1 MKIEERVVYKKY
13 YYIKNIK
20 QKFLMMAFCI
30 ILLVMLIDLWPSN
43 VGMGIY
49 FLDVG
54 QGDCIIV
61 KDYKYTF
68 MIDGGGDRF
77 MDDDDNI
84 GQRVVFP
91 FLLDQNIKKIDCIFI
106 THVHYDHIKGVIE
119 VLELVDVD
127 TVVLPSVYENYVN
140 AVMFDDKSSNYLS
153 SNGEDIK
160 NNNNEDFVNYLFKG
174 GDELFL
180 LEELIKIVNDLD
192 IKLMFMNEG
201 EVISG
206 KSSMFTCVYPYK
218 EKVYS
223 EHENE
228 NSLVLKLELG
238 SVSVLLTGDIEEKGE
253 QWIVSHND
261 TLKNINILK
270 VPHHGSNSS
279 STEEFL
285 VKLNPKIAIVSVG
298 ENLFGHPSDIV
309 RMRYKNLNIPF
320 YSTKKYGMI
329 EILVKEDYYKIEPY
343 KGGFINESITRTT
356 EN

>member
-1 MKIEERVVYKKY
+1 MKVEEKVVYKKY
-13 YYIKNIK
+13 HYIKNIK
-20 QKFLMMAFCI
+20 QKLLIIVFCVL
-30 ILLVMLIDLWPSN
+30 LLVMLIDLWPSN
-43 VGMGIY
+43 IGMGIY

-77 MDDDDNI
+77 MDDDNNI

-106 THVHYDHIKGVIE
+106 THVHYDHIKGVLEVIE
-119 VLELVDVD
+119 LIEVD
-127 TVVLPSVYENYVN
+127 TVVLPSVYEDYFN
-140 AVMFDDKSSNYLS
+140 AILFDNKLSNS
-153 SNGEDIK
+153 EAIE
-160 NNNNEDFVNYLFKG
+160 NNKDFVNYLFKG

-180 LEELIKIVNDLD
+180 LEELIKKGNALNIEL
-192 IKLMFMNEG
+192 IFMNEG
-201 EVISG
+201 EVIGG
-206 KSSMFTCVYPYK
+206 KASMFTCVYPYK
-218 EKVYS
+218 GKIYS
-223 EHENE
+223 ENENE
-228 NSLVLKLELG
+228 NSLVLKLEMG
-238 SVSVLLTGDIEEKGE
+238 SVSILLTGDIEEKGE

-261 TLKNINILK
+261 TLKNIDILK

-285 VKLNPKIAIVSVG
+285 VKINPNIAIVSVG
-298 ENLFGHPSDIV
+298 ENLFGHPSDII